1 MFHAPR
7 AGIKVLAFEAAAP
20 RGEEGGERASGTQK
34 SRMWLAIR
42 GLPTTET
49 LLPVTWWAV
58 CSGAAAKMK
67 KSRMR

>member
-1 MFHAPR
+1 MFHALR
-7 AGIKVLAFEAAAP
+7 AGLKVLTFEAAA
-20 RGEEGGERASGTQK
+20 REEGGERAPGTQK
-34 SRMWLAIR
+34 SRIWLAIR

-67 KSRMR
+67 KSRLR